1 VARLG
6 GVNAIAVKESVQEL
20 DPFWSA
26 GLRFA
31 AAGLLLVALALA
43 SRRSFPRGRGFG
55 GAVGYLVVLGS
66 IVMFGLYLA
75 RPQPPLAPIRSD
87 CPCVPRRP
95 TACRDRRRSDGQV
108 LGLTVGERLDA

>member
-1 VARLG
+1 V

-26 GLRFA
+26 RLQFA

-55 GAVGYLVVLGS
+55 GA
-66 IVMFGLYLA
+66 I
-75 RPQPPLAPIRSD
+75 
-87 CPCVPRRP
+87 PRRH

-108 LGLTVGERLDA
+108 LGLTVDERLDA